1 MLALRREVAQ
11 SDPNDQ
17 RAAESVASA
26 EARLGIALSRTG
38 DLTGAEREY
47 RAAIAGFDAL
57 IRRDSS
63 DWRNVFAKAM
73 AIDDLAV
80 ALEQQCGKQRRG
92 GACPAAIDELDQ
104 EASLLEK
111 LRMQGVLPKAD
122 EHWIADA
129 RAHAQKLRRG
139 VQ

>member
-1 MLALRREVAQ
+1 VAQ
-11 SDPNDQ
+11 ADPNDQ
-17 RAAESVASA
+17 RAAEAVAGA
-26 EARLGIALSRTG
+26 QARLGIALSRTG

-57 IRRDSS
+57 IRRDRS
-63 DWRNVFAKAM
+63 DWRSVFAKAM
-73 AIDDLAV
+73 ALDDLAV
-80 ALEQQCGKQRRG
+80 ALEQRCDK

-104 EASLLEK
+104 EASLLER
-111 LRMQGVLPKAD
+111 LRVQGVLPHAD

-139 VQ
+139 AHGIGATK